1 LQLAHI
7 RRKLSIDRLIFAIV
21 FLLLVMSSSLGLAVS
36 RATAAPVASTRHY
49 TATGHSVS
57 GLFLQFFDRYGGVP
71 TFGYP
76 ITDQIVE
83 NNRPVQY
90 FERQRFE
97 YHQEAAGTQYEV
109 QLGHLGKE
117 LAAGR
122 VSFAAIPPIKET
134 STSVYVRETGHSLSQ
149 PFLSYW
155 KAHGE
160 VRILGYPITEP
171 VSEGGLTVQYF
182 ERARME
188 YHPEK
193 AASGY
198 AVELGHLGKE
208 YMARH
213 NIGGGAAQNAAS
225 GMGAIEQQLFEYINR
240 ARASAGAGPVSADG
254 TLTSIARF
262 RSNDMATRGYFS
274 HDTPEGTDFITLLRA
289 QKVPFKAT
297 GEIIQ
302 QNNLPQDKTA
312 YAAGD
317 WFMNSPAH
325 RTILLDPR
333 VNAVGIGEALDGR
346 GFHTFTAI
354 FTQR

>member
-7 RRKLSIDRLIFAIV
+7 RRKLFIDKPIFSTALI
-21 FLLLVMSSSLGLAVS
+21 LLVMSSSLVLAA
-36 RATAAPVASTRHY
+36 RPATAAPIASTRY
-49 TATGHSVS
+49 YAATGHSIS
-57 GLFLQFFDRYGGVP
+57 GPFLQFFDRYGGVP

-76 ITDQIVE
+76 ITDQVLE

-122 VSFAAIPPIKET
+122 VSFAAIPPINET

-149 PFLSYW
+149 PFLGYW
-155 KAHGE
+155 KTHGE

-213 NIGGGAAQNAAS
+213 NIGGGAERNAP
-225 GMGAIEQQLFEYINR
+225 GPTGAIEQQLFEYINR
-240 ARASAGAGPVSADG
+240 ARTSAGAGPVSADD

-289 QKVPFKAT
+289 QKVPFRAT

-325 RTILLDPR
+325 RAILLDPR
-333 VNAVGIGEALDGR
+333 FNTVGIGEARDGR

>member
-1 LQLAHI
+1 
-7 RRKLSIDRLIFAIV
+7 
-21 FLLLVMSSSLGLAVS
+21 MSSSLGWTVS
-36 RATAAPVASTRHY
+36 QATAAPVEDTRY
-49 TATGHSVS
+49 YEATGHSVN

-76 ITDQIVE
+76 ITDQVME

-97 YHQEAAGTQYEV
+97 YHLEAAGTQYEV

-122 VSFAAIPPIKET
+122 VSFAPIPPIKET
-134 STSVYVRETGHSLSQ
+134 STGVDVRETGHSLSQ
-149 PFLSYW
+149 PFLGYW

-171 VSEGGLTVQYF
+171 LNEAGLTVQYF

-198 AVELGHLGKE
+198 EVELGHLGKE

-213 NIGGGAAQNAAS
+213 NISGGAAQIPQNAS
-225 GMGAIEQQLFEYINR
+225 SSMGAIEQQLFEYINR
-240 ARASAGAGPVSADG
+240 ARASSGVGAVSGDD

-289 QKVPFKAT
+289 QKVSFKAT
-297 GEIIQ
+297 GEIIH
-302 QNNLPQDKTA
+302 QNNRQSDKTA

-317 WFMNSPAH
+317 WFMNSPVH
-325 RTILLDPR
+325 RPILLDPR
-333 VNAVGIGEALDGR
+333 FNAVGIGEALDGR

>member
-1 LQLAHI
+1 
-7 RRKLSIDRLIFAIV
+7 
-21 FLLLVMSSSLGLAVS
+21 MSSSFCLAS
-36 RATAAPVASTRHY
+36 TPATATPVANTRY
-49 TATGHSVS
+49 FAATGHSVN
-57 GLFLQFFDRYGGVP
+57 GIFLQFFDRYGGVP

-76 ITDQIVE
+76 LTEQVVE

-122 VSFAAIPPIKET
+122 VSFAAIPPSKET
-134 STSVYVRETGHSLSQ
+134 STGVYVRETGHSLSQ
-149 PFLSYW
+149 PFLGYW
-155 KAHGE
+155 KTHGD
-160 VRILGYPITEP
+160 VRIIGYPITEP
-171 VSEGGLTVQYF
+171 LNEGGLTVQYF

-193 AASGY
+193 TASGY
-198 AVELGHLGKE
+198 TVELGHLGKE

-213 NIGGGAAQNAAS
+213 SMGGEVAQNPQNAS
-225 GMGAIEQQLFEYINR
+225 SAMGAIEQLLFEYINR
-240 ARASAGAGPVSADG
+240 ARAAAGSGPVSADG

-274 HDTPEGTDFITLLRA
+274 HDTPEGTDFITLLRT

-302 QNNLPQDKTA
+302 QNNRPQDQIA

-317 WFMNSPAH
+317 WFMNSPVH
-325 RTILLDPR
+325 RPILLDPR
-333 VNAVGIGEALDGR
+333 FNAVGIGEALDGR
-346 GFHTFTAI
+346 GLHTFTAI